1 MRALSI
7 FGSPDPGGFSSTLH
21 NELLKPLEQKGI
33 KSDII
38 HTYKADINPCTA
50 CGLCRDKPECIFTDD
65 MTEIYNI
72 IRETDIIT
80 ISSPLYFSSF
90 PAPLK
95 ALIDRCQLIW
105 EERRRDNLTEL
116 KKRGFLIC
124 TGGSEYSSMFQGVLA
139 VTRHLFNSIGVS
151 FSEKN
156 SILYSNTDSDH
167 EISLEFLNKALY
179 AGEDLVK

>member
-1 MRALSI
+1 VLSI

-21 NELLKPLEQKGI
+21 NELLKPFEQKGI

-50 CGLCRDKPECIFTDD
+50 CGHCRDKPQCIFTDD
-65 MTEIYNI
+65 MTQIYNI

-80 ISSPLYFSSF
+80 ISSPVYFSSF

-95 ALIDRCQLIW
+95 AFIDRCQLIW
-105 EERRRDNLTEL
+105 EERKRNNITEL
-116 KKRGFLIC
+116 TKQGFLIC
-124 TGGSEYSSMFQGVLA
+124 AGGSEYNSMFKGILA
-139 VTRHLFNSIGVS
+139 VTRHFFNSTGVS

-156 SILYSNTDSDH
+156 SILYSNTDSAH
-167 EISLEFLNKALY
+167 KISLEFLNKALY
-179 AGEDLVK
+179 AGKALIK